1 MHAIQEEPMSR
12 ALRALCTV
20 AVSLA
25 IAVPV
30 SAQQGQGHSHSGP
43 VAVTATS
50 VPTVVAPNPITG
62 SLMLAPSP
70 SREAFSVPAAVL
82 RAPSSQNVAMIVVGG
97 AGLLVGAVVG
107 GDAGTIIMIGGG
119 GLGLLGLYR
128 YLS

>member
-1 MHAIQEEPMSR
+1 MHAIKEQPMSQ

-20 AVSLA
+20 AVALA
-25 IAVPV
+25 VALPV
-30 SAQQGQGHSHSGP
+30 SAQQGNSQSGP

-50 VPTVVAPNPITG
+50 ASTVFAPNPVMG
-62 SLMLAPSP
+62 SLMLAPSA
-70 SREAFSVPAAVL
+70 SREAFGVPAAAL

-97 AGLLVGAVVG
+97 AGLLVGAVIG